1 MSELIY
7 EAISNVMAE
16 VGAIT
21 KNKRTEQGNKYFYRG
36 VDDAMN
42 ALNPVMAKHKIFV
55 VPEVLDVKRE
65 ERTSK
70 YDAVLIYS
78 ICTIKYTFYTADG
91 SNVSTTV
98 VGEAFDSGDKSIN
111 KAMSVAFKY
120 ACFQTFCI
128 PTEEM
133 KDPDADVHELKEE
146 PKPPTESNETYA
158 CEKCGVPFKDFEWK
172 GKSYTAKDGYN
183 ISKKNNNGVALCNKC
198 KKEAD
203 NK

>member
-1 MSELIY
+1 MS
-7 EAISNVMAE
+7 E

-21 KNKRTEQGNKYFYRG
+21 KSKRTEQGNKYFYRG
-36 VDDAMN
+36 IDDVIN
-42 ALNPVMAKHKIFV
+42 ALNPVMAKYKLFV
-55 VPEVLDVKRE
+55 VPEVLDIKRE

-78 ICTIKYTFYTADG
+78 ICTIKYTFYASDG

-98 VGEAFDSGDKSIN
+98 IGEAFDSGDKSIN

-133 KDPDADVHELKEE
+133 KDPDAEVHEIKED
-146 PKPPTESNETYA
+146 PKPQTEEVEDYN
-158 CEKCGVPFKDFEWK
+158 CEKCGAPFKAFEWK
-172 GKSYTAKDGYN
+172 GKSYTAKQGFE
-183 ISKKNNNGVALCNKC
+183 ISKNKNNGKALCNKC
-198 KKEAD
+198 KKEVVA
-203 NK
+203 